1 MHDSNYHQ
9 LEELFLELCN
19 SKIHDLEI
27 HQKNGSLIGNGN
39 SWKEQLTSLQQ
50 SIANVNNANH
60 YMILQE
66 FWSFVSQEV
75 SKMLVVFLFPFFLF
89 SLLLVLLSRFFFFTS
104 SV

>member
-75 SKMLVVFLFPFFLF
+75 SKMLVVFLSFFLCCLSCSLGSSF
-89 SLLLVLLSRFFFFTS
+89 SLLLCDRC
-104 SV
+104 